1 MRIPCLRDR
10 NETLAIGEIWDVRH
24 SVGECPLFARTCS
37 PEADVSRMILAI
49 FDQSGSAGKELH
61 LCLLR
66 QLQGVL
72 HLDAKISD
80 GDLELGMAQ

>member
-1 MRIPCLRDR
+1 MKIDQPDTAQVSDEMDPR
-10 NETLAIGEIWDVRH
+10 AAA
-24 SVGECPLFARTCS
+24 ECPLFARTCS

>member
-1 MRIPCLRDR
+1 
-10 NETLAIGEIWDVRH
+10 
-24 SVGECPLFARTCS
+24 
-37 PEADVSRMILAI
+37 VSRMILTI
-49 FDQSGSAGKELH
+49 FDQSGSAGAKLH

-80 GDLELGMAQ
+80 GALELGMPQQKLHGAQVLGPPIDQRRLGPADGMGSVSRRIKSLEAMG